1 MPYDVESDEAYDEMF
16 ESDEAVDE
24 SDEAARSWSRPQRPK
39 VASGK
44 NLYSPRP
51 QSQYVTQAQLQTA
64 LAKVGSQ
71 VRTNSN
77 AISQFGSRLTGATAT
92 LKKESVDRKKDI
104 NAVRSNLSQTQQMTA
119 ILPLLTQPQSIPDT
133 DTGSA
138 LSGQNVL
145 VAGNNN
151 LSLLLPLL
159 LLTSIG
165 DGSSTSSGGGGL
177 FGGSGGDNSTMLMLA
192 LVLGLGSKN

>member
-16 ESDEAVDE
+16 ESDEAMDE

-77 AISQFGSRLTGATAT
+77 AISQFGSRLSSTTAS
-92 LKKESVDRKKDI
+92 LKKEAVDRKKDL
-104 NAVRSNLSQTQQMTA
+104 NAVKSNLSQTQQMTA
-119 ILPLLTQPQSIPDT
+119 ILPLLTQPQSVLDN
-133 DTGSA
+133 DAGSS
-138 LSGQNVL
+138 LNGQNVL
-145 VAGNNN
+145 VASNNSLN
-151 LSLLLPLL
+151 LLLPLL

-165 DGSSTSSGGGGL
+165 GDGSSSSGGCGQ
-177 FGGSGGDNSTMLMLA
+177 FGGGGGDNSTLLMLA